1 MVLDWEGKS
10 ENGTGERNGGTAAGR
25 GLLACEEYTFQKGER
40 KNLQHPSRVPILSI
54 FLSQI
59 CRAVFLLRFVFPQ
72 KYKSNE
78 KLRFHSKLSA
88 SDSPN
93 QYADWRKKHHCLHNT
108 PCVSTHHPPS
118 LRPLLGAL
126 KQKAKFNLAI
136 PPPWGWFALV

>member
-1 MVLDWEGKS
+1 MGGEVGKWHRREKWGHS
-10 ENGTGERNGGTAAGR
+10 GWPGIISLRRIYISKVG
-25 GLLACEEYTFQKGER
+25 K
-40 KNLQHPSRVPILSI
+40 KNRRQPSRVPILSI

-78 KLRFHSKLSA
+78 ILRFHSKLSA